1 MAYEPERPLE
11 PPEDKVFCY
20 CDCDFCGGEIYAG
33 DTVYIIDGQYIH
45 EDCLEDFARGYFADC
60 LTEARV

>member
-1 MAYEPERPLE
+1 MNPNARSNRR
-11 PPEDKVFCY
+11 KTKSTATV
-20 CDCDFCGGEIYAG
+20 ISAG

>member
-11 PPEDKVFCY
+11 PPEDKIY
-20 CDCDFCGGEIYAG
+20 GHCDFCGGEIYEG
-33 DTVYIIDGQYIH
+33 DTIYVIDGQYIH

>member
-1 MAYEPERPLE
+1 MVYEPERPLE
-11 PPEDKVFCY
+11 PPEDKIYGLCY
-20 CDCDFCGGEIYAG
+20 FCGGEIYEG
-33 DTVYIIDGQYIH
+33 DTVYVIDGQYIH